1 MKNFNLF
8 QGQAV
13 IQLAKQ
19 MKLNVVNVVRKRPD
33 ATKQKELNEFLNQ
46 LGADYI
52 LTEDELRKSYV
63 NDLWPK
69 LGGKPKLALNCVGGK
84 ATADMLRH
92 LDQSSV
98 VVTYGGM

>member
-1 MKNFNLF
+1 
-8 QGQAV
+8 
-13 IQLAKQ
+13 

-33 ATKQKELNEFLNQ
+33 AARQKELNDFLSQ
-46 LGADYI
+46 LGAEYI
-52 LTEDELRKSYV
+52 LTEDELRKV
-63 NDLWPK
+63 QTNDLWQK

-92 LDQSSV
+92 LDHSSV